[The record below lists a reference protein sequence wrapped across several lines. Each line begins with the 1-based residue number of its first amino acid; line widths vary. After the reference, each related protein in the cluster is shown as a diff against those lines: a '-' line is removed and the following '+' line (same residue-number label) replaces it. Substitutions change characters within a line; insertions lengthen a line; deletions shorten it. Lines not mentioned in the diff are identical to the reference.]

1 MKSGNG
7 AKRGPS
13 LYLGVFI
20 CLVFMAAIPA
30 SGQPAEVKT
39 VTPSDPRVSKLVEMF
54 YEYEFALVDGYPDYG
69 TREAIAKN
77 IIETSLSCDFD
88 AGLITAVCHYEDEH
102 TKAEARLYQFHI
114 ETGLTL
120 ADANL
125 PRVWEDLERVANV
138 LTWIQD
144 SYGDDLRDII
154 AYYFVGARSYPPD
167 GFDGLNDVEKTT
179 VEGIIA
185 NADEYQDAL
194 DKAMEGPFIIEVDDS
209 PPEWVAPKVSN
220 GFAYLASDEV
230 REAYISA
237 ILYFN
242 PRLEEETTN
251 SIFDAIAFYAGEY
264 PQIDARFVMALVACE
279 SSFRPEAVS
288 HAGAMGLG
296 QLMPFTAESHGVDD
310 PFDIPEN
317 IRATYEYLQREFER
331 WAEKDHIY
339 DYVLASYNAGAGA
352 VSKHGGIPPFDETI
366 NYVYKVTKVYKNFL
380 REEEYE
386 RYIFGKSKH
395 YSDSPV

>member
-1 MKSGNG
+1 MKPGNG

-20 CLVFMAAIPA
+20 CLVLTAVIPA
-30 SGQPAEVKT
+30 FGQPGEVKT
-39 VTPSDPRVSKLVEMF
+39 VTPFDPRVNKLVEIF
-54 YEYEFALVDGYPDYG
+54 HNYNFAMVEGYPDYG
-69 TREAIAKN
+69 DREAIAKKL
-77 IIETSLSCDFD
+77 IETALSSGFD

-114 ETGLTL
+114 DTSLTL
-120 ADANL
+120 ADAHL

-138 LTWIQD
+138 LTRIKD
-144 SYGDDLRDII
+144 SYGDDSRDII
-154 AYYFVGARSYPPD
+154 AYYFVGARNYPPD

-179 VEGIIA
+179 IEGIIA
-185 NADEYQDAL
+185 RADEYQAAI
-194 DKAMEGPFIIEVDDS
+194 DKAMEGPLIVEVNDS
-209 PPEWVAPKVSN
+209 PPDWEPPIVSDLSK
-220 GFAYLASDEV
+220 AKV
-230 REAYISA
+230 REAYVSV
-237 ILYFN
+237 ILYYN
-242 PRLEEETTN
+242 PRLDEETTN
-251 SIFDAIAFYAGEY
+251 SIFDAIAYYWEEY
-264 PQIDARFVMALVACE
+264 QEIDARFVMALVACE
-279 SSFRPEAVS
+279 SSFRPDCVS

-310 PFDIPEN
+310 PFDVAEN

-331 WAEKDHIY
+331 WAGEEHIY

-352 VSKHGGIPPFDETI
+352 VSKYGGIPPFDETI

-395 YSDSPV
+395 YSDPPL

>member
-20 CLVFMAAIPA
+20 CLVFTTVIPA
-30 SGQPAEVKT
+30 FGQPVEIKT
-39 VTPSDPRVSKLVEMF
+39 VTPFDPRVSKLVEIF
-54 YEYEFALVDGYPDYG
+54 YEYNFAIVDGYPDLG
-69 TREAIAKN
+69 TREAIAKK
-77 IIETSLSCDFD
+77 IMETSLTSGFD

-120 ADANL
+120 ADAHL

-154 AYYFVGARSYPPD
+154 AYYFVGARGYPPD
-167 GFDGLNDVEKTT
+167 GFDGLNDVEKTII
-179 VEGIIA
+179 EGIIA
-185 NADEYQDAL
+185 RADEYQVAI
-194 DKAMEGPFIIEVDDS
+194 DKAMEGPLIVEVDDS
-209 PPEWVAPKVSN
+209 PPSWEAPIVSD
-220 GFAYLASDEV
+220 LASDEV
-230 REAYISA
+230 REAYVSA

-242 PRLEEETTN
+242 PRLDEETTN
-251 SIFDAIAFYAGEY
+251 SIFNAIAFYAGEFET
-264 PQIDARFVMALVACE
+264 IDARFVMALVACE
-279 SSFRPEAVS
+279 SSFRPDCVS

-331 WAEKDHIY
+331 WAGKEHIY

-352 VSKHGGIPPFDETI
+352 VSKYGGIPPYDETI
-366 NYVYKVTKVYKNFL
+366 NYVYKVTKVYRNFL
-380 REEEYE
+380 RDEEYE

-395 YSDSPV
+395 YSDPPL